1 MFYTKK
7 ENLIVVRTVVFVK
20 GISSMMAA
28 ILLVIAVIVVA
39 TIVGTYLPQLP
50 KTSATV
56 VGQNNAQVIC
66 GTGAISLTD
75 IHFCNN
81 AISGYVANTGNIPLG
96 DITLTLSYTNI
107 TFERIYLSQS
117 GSALNASSTCC
128 SDLAMLPN
136 DKFFFTF
143 PVGGS
148 NYDTLSVSTNCTN
161 PEVSAQAAASQ
172 GQISATC

>member
-1 MFYTKK
+1 M
-7 ENLIVVRTVVFVK
+7 K
-20 GISSMMAA
+20 GISSMITA
-28 ILLVIAVIVVA
+28 IVVVITVIVVA
-39 TIVGTYLPQLP
+39 AIVGIYLPQLP

-56 VGQNNAQVIC
+56 IGQNNTQVIC

-75 IHFCNN
+75 IRFCNN
-81 AISGYVANTGNIPLG
+81 TISGYVANTGNVPLG
-96 DITLTLSYTNI
+96 EITLALSYTNI
-107 TFERIYLSQS
+107 TFEKIYLSQS
-117 GSALNASSTCC
+117 SGVLKASSTCC
-128 SDLAMLPN
+128 SDLTMLPN

-172 GQISATC
+172 VQITATC